1 MKLEIFA
8 VYDSKA
14 EAYITPF
21 FQPKT
26 NQAKRV
32 FQNASQDIKHAFG
45 RNPEDYTLFHLGSWD
60 DDTALLKPNKTP
72 ESLGLALEYQTM
84 KTLDPQ
90 LDLVEEVQQQE
101 AK

>member
-8 VYDSKA
+8 VHDSKA
-14 EAYITPF
+14 DAYITPF
-21 FQPKT
+21 FQPKV

-60 DDTALLKPNKTP
+60 DDTAKLAPLKTP
-72 ESLGLALEYQTM
+72 VSLGLALEYQNM

-90 LDLVEEVQQQE
+90 LDLVEQKQE
-101 AK
+101 SN